1 MIDSRPGDM
10 FQPGDLLNNTY
21 RIEALLG
28 RGGTSEVY
36 KARSEISGNS
46 VALKILKQE
55 FSGNEDFTVLMAR
68 EENIR
73 EIRHD
78 SVVRYSEN
86 HRTADGRIYL
96 LMDYI
101 EGPGLDRKLKDGPMA
116 VDDLLTICRRVSEG
130 LEAAHKRKIVHRD
143 LSPDNIIL
151 RGDDPSQAVIID
163 FGIAKDTN
171 PGVETIV
178 GNEFAGKYSYA
189 APEQMSGQTDARS
202 DIYSLGAL
210 LLANYRGKSPSL
222 GANPMEVVENK
233 RKPLKTADL
242 PVPFRTLIERMC
254 APDPVDRFQTA
265 GEVLAFLQDPNAQD
279 SGAGASADPLGSL
292 IGTPADPVEDATI
305 ITPRSTVN
313 PPLDRAPARASGADR
328 KGGRGM
334 LVAGIAVLV
343 LVLGGVGAWMSGAL
357 DSVLAPSYPAS
368 DPFRLI
374 VERNAGGPVRAAGNV
389 PSEDGQA
396 ALMQIVDDGE
406 LELASGKIAETWL
419 RDVLFTL
426 EPLSE
431 LEDWRLVVENN
442 EAKLT
447 GTTSDADLLAD
458 LDGFFGGDMPG
469 ALVGIVQIAF
479 ELPLLDRAIPRDIVD
494 AHADCGPLLLQG
506 ASVGTGYAPDETLN
520 VSGQVAATETQI
532 RLFDEL
538 TGIAG
543 GRAVKLDLDVLNPA
557 LCIVEQRLPKA
568 PPGGLSIRYSN
579 GNNGEANPSGRFFI
593 GENPVIDVVLPAG
606 LTDGYLTV
614 SILDVTGNVFHLL
627 PNINRQNHAI
637 EDLRSGRTGDVA
649 LRVAYSLETSA
660 EQGGIAFKVD
670 DSTLG
675 KSKIVI
681 LHSAQPL
688 FDGLRPSAE
697 SAASFAEAL
706 QVSAANDAGQILSLD
721 SSILTTAHP

>member
-36 KARSEISGNS
+36 RARSEISGNM

-78 SVVRYSEN
+78 AVVRYSEN

-101 EGPGLDRKLKDGPMA
+101 EGPGLDQKLKEGPMP
-116 VDDLLTICRRVSEG
+116 VSDLMVICRRVSEG
-130 LEAAHKRKIVHRD
+130 LQAAHKRNIVHRD

-151 RGDDPSQAVIID
+151 RGGVPAQAVIID

-171 PGVETIV
+171 PGAETIV

-233 RKPLKTADL
+233 KKPLPTEDL
-242 PVPFRTLIERMC
+242 PEPFRTLIERMC
-254 APDPVDRFQTA
+254 APDPLDRFQSA
-265 GEVLAFLQDPNAQD
+265 SEVLAFLEAPGAQPV
-279 SGAGASADPLGSL
+279 GAPRTADPLDAL
-292 IGTPADPVEDATI
+292 IGAPAAAIDDATI
-305 ITPRSTVN
+305 ITPRSTIN
-313 PPLDRAPARASGADR
+313 PPLDPSSRTAPQGKRSGKTGLMVLA
-328 KGGRGM
+328 
-334 LVAGIAVLV
+334 LVVLV
-343 LVLGGVGAWMSGAL
+343 SIGGAGAWFGGAL
-357 DSVLAPSYPAS
+357 DGLLAPSYPPA

-389 PSEDGQA
+389 PSEEGHA
-396 ALMQIVDDGE
+396 ELMKRIDEGE
-406 LELASGKIAETWL
+406 LILASGEIAETWL

-426 EPLSE
+426 EPLAE

-442 EAKLT
+442 TATLT
-447 GTTSDADLLAD
+447 GKTSDADLLAD

-469 ALVGIVQIAF
+469 ALVGIVNIAF
-479 ELPLLDRAIPRDIVD
+479 ELALLDRELPRDIVK
-494 AHADCGPLLLQG
+494 AHSDCGPLSLLG
-506 ASVGTGYAPDETLN
+506 STAGTGYAPGEALEVTGQ
-520 VSGQVAATETQI
+520 VSGTDTQI
-532 RLFDEL
+532 RLFDDL
-538 TGIAG
+538 TKIAE
-543 GRAVKLDLDVLNPA
+543 GRPVSLKLDVLNPA
-557 LCIVEQRLPKA
+557 LCIVEQHLPTA
-568 PPGGLSIRYSN
+568 PPGGVEVTYA
-579 GNNGEANPSGRFFI
+579 NGETGDTNPSGRFFV
-593 GENPVIDVVLPAG
+593 GENPVIDVVLPAEMTEG
-606 LTDGYLTV
+606 FLNV

-627 PNINRQNHAI
+627 PNLSRQDNAI
-637 EDLRSGRTGDVA
+637 AGLRAGQTGTFP
-649 LRVAYSLETSA
+649 LRVAFSLSQSA
-660 EQGGIAFKVD
+660 NEGGIAFKVD

-675 KSKIVI
+675 KSKILI
-681 LHSAQPL
+681 LHSQEPL
-688 FDGLRPSAE
+688 FDGLRPTAE
-697 SAASFAEAL
+697 SAASFADALEA
-706 QVSAANDAGQILSLD
+706 SALSDAGRILSLD
-721 SSILTTAHP
+721 SSILTTAQP